1 MSTQEGRKLSVA
13 TIDSASSDHLTIITE
28 GRRFSLQNDEEWESS
43 YRDSLTAS
51 LRGAI
56 ATIMRALEQDDSGE
70 NTELLTTAEETLQS
84 AVDQISHS
92 NYHPMDELP
101 DEWTRW
107 YDSPVSSRRPSQAV
121 SAHGTT
127 GGEAEASTAR
137 SSLGAQS
144 GEPLIQSPGR
154 ESITVAGEGLEI
166 TVRNSQDASNTELEI
181 RARSGWA
188 AGIATTAMRS
198 AVGTLLSPKNLLAR
212 IVRKPKTQ
220 AGSSTDTGGW
230 GLGDIVV
237 TTHIQQTTEEATEE
251 APDWSNPD
259 PFREPAVYDGSQ
271 ARKPLLPTE
280 GVPPELDDYAPEL
293 NTKILSPGG
302 A

>member
-1 MSTQEGRKLSVA
+1 
-13 TIDSASSDHLTIITE
+13 
-28 GRRFSLQNDEEWESS
+28 
-43 YRDSLTAS
+43 
-51 LRGAI
+51 
-56 ATIMRALEQDDSGE
+56 
-70 NTELLTTAEETLQS
+70 
-84 AVDQISHS
+84 
-92 NYHPMDELP
+92 
-101 DEWTRW
+101 
-107 YDSPVSSRRPSQAV
+107 
-121 SAHGTT
+121 
-127 GGEAEASTAR
+127 
-137 SSLGAQS
+137 
-144 GEPLIQSPGR
+144 
-154 ESITVAGEGLEI
+154 
-166 TVRNSQDASNTELEI
+166 
-181 RARSGWA
+181 
-188 AGIATTAMRS
+188 MRS